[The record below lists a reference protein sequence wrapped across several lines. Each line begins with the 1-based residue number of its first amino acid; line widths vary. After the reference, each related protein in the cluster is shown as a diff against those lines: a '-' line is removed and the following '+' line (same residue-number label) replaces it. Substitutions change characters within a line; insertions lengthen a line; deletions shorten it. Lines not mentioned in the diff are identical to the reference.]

1 MSPIQKTQQ
10 GSWKRR
16 HNSKLGEQ
24 QEKLFVRLKPK
35 AAAANVTH
43 RKVATKEKRDQSFI
57 TTAGVNVIL
66 KNTCVLPLAMMK
78 LPVV

>member
-1 MSPIQKTQQ
+1 MRLMCSLRSNVTNTKTQQ

-57 TTAGVNVIL
+57 TTAGV
-66 KNTCVLPLAMMK
+66 M
-78 LPVV
+78 